1 MSLVLCQVTAWQ
13 GFDFYCC
20 FSWGNMTHF
29 KHILFSMP
37 RTYNFRSLP
46 YMVFQLEEKNTVI
59 FAFYRKEASARGGRY
74 FFYLGVKSG
83 SW

>member
-1 MSLVLCQVTAWQ
+1 
-13 GFDFYCC
+13 
-20 FSWGNMTHF
+20 MTHF
-29 KHILFSMP
+29 KHILFSML

-46 YMVFQLEEKNTVI
+46 YMVFQLEGKNTVI
-59 FAFYRKEASARGGRY
+59 FAFYHEEASARGGRY